1 MVSDEIV
8 NNPIITSD
16 IEIVLPKGIETAKN
30 SPKSKIS
37 LKIAGFEKVLQT
49 KSNELV

>member
-8 NNPIITSD
+8 NNPTITSD